1 MVDALALAPDG
12 SVEAVMDW
20 RSDVPASDETR
31 AQYRKQVRRYLRL
44 VGAEKGLVVNA
55 MGGLVEVV

>member
-1 MVDALALAPDG
+1 
-12 SVEAVMDW
+12 MDW